1 MPIAVTTEGSNSPA
15 EEYVLDHPHADI
27 LLRSC
32 DSREFRV
39 PRIYIIDSSP
49 VLAELMQAP
58 GPDISNPP
66 ASNAVIRTDI
76 SEASFPVYHL
86 PERGD
91 VLSSLL
97 SYVIISMTPTL
108 PPTIEKIIELLSVAQ
123 KYQMDLALAHIRD
136 HVSRQNPPLIRK
148 STAFHAYS
156 LAQKYGLRQEALL
169 AAQLTLNFPLTIE
182 SLESTGKLDIMPSPF
197 LYELWC
203 YHARV
208 QGYLEDDLKDFI
220 TTGTAARI
228 NLRCRNLDSCDV
240 PIWLGNY
247 ISSIARSPGVFD
259 LSEFHMTLTRHII
272 PADPRSSGYCQ
283 SCVSMESKTI
293 DAFWTA
299 LKGVVQ
305 SSMED
310 VSVAVMPH
318 HRFLTLSQAEVDFV
332 LGGERQKRGPARP
345 KVSPPESLHTHGAD
359 VILRS
364 SDLVDFR
371 VHKSTLSISSPFFS
385 DMFSLPQP
393 PLEHDEIVDG
403 LPVVQLSECAEVL
416 LGLITML
423 YPIPTVIPDSYDKA
437 LALLAASQKYDMST
451 VQSTIRSE
459 MKSRSITTPTGAPA
473 FRAYAISSSHGLI
486 PEMETAARLTLEYP
500 MSFESIEEQL
510 TMFGGLA
517 LHDLARYRKRCRD
530 SLIACLESLLDSRFP
545 PSDIWVGCPNTTQFY
560 LAGWLHSL
568 LSQQLKS
575 LKGSFTRPLPR
586 PSSFCAEYLGALQ
599 VHIGRMDCSFCSKV
613 HIMHGET
620 YREEVETKLA
630 KALDDVSTTPSLGR
644 ISVIM
649 ITRRYPS
656 TPIQYRTRFSSR
668 ISIDRLMTHYEWVP
682 RYILDAPVPY

>member
-1 MPIAVTTEGSNSPA
+1 MPIAVATEGSDS

-27 LLRSC
+27 ILRSC

-49 VLAELMQAP
+49 VLAELIRAP
-58 GPDISNPP
+58 GPDISNPS
-66 ASNAVIRTDI
+66 ASR
-76 SEASFPVYHL
+76 ASLPVYHL
-86 PERGD
+86 PEHGD
-91 VLSSLL
+91 VFSSLL
-97 SYVIISMTPTL
+97 SYVIISMTPSL

-123 KYQMDLALAHIRD
+123 KYRMDLASAHIRD

-182 SLESTGKLDIMPSPF
+182 SLESTAKLDIMPSPF

-208 QGYLEDDLKDFI
+208 QRFLEDDLTAFI

-228 NLRCRNLDSCDV
+228 NVRCRNLDNCDV
-240 PIWLGNY
+240 PVWLGNY
-247 ISSIARSPGVFD
+247 IDSIARCPALFD
-259 LSEFHMTLTRHII
+259 LSEFHMTLMRHIT
-272 PADPRSSGYCQ
+272 PGDPRSSGYCQ
-283 SCVSMESKTI
+283 SCASIESKTI
-293 DAFWTA
+293 DGFWTA
-299 LKGVVQ
+299 LKGVIQ

-310 VSVAVMPH
+310 
-318 HRFLTLSQAEVDFV
+318 AEAKFV
-332 LGGERQKRGPARP
+332 LGGERQNRGSAKS
-345 KVSPPESLHTHGAD
+345 KVLPPESLHTHGTD

-393 PLEHDEIVDG
+393 PLGHDCIVDG
-403 LPVVQLSECAEVL
+403 LPAVQLSECAEVL

-423 YPIPTVIPDSYDKA
+423 YPIPAVIPDSYDKA
-437 LALLAASQKYDMST
+437 LALLAASQKYDMPT

-459 MKSRSITTPTGAPA
+459 MKSRNITTPTGALA

-500 MSFESIEEQL
+500 MSFEFIGEQL

-530 SLIACLESLLDSRFP
+530 SLIACVESLLDSRLP
-545 PSDIWVGCPNTTQFY
+545 PSDIWVGCPNTNQSY
-560 LAGWLHSL
+560 LAVWLHSL

-575 LKGSFTRPLPR
+575 LRGSFTRPLPR
-586 PSSFCAEYLGALQ
+586 PSSLCAEYLAALQ
-599 VHIGRMDCSFCSKV
+599 VHISRVDCSFCSKV

-620 YREEVETKLA
+620 YREQVETKLA
-630 KALDDVSTTPSLGR
+630 KALDEVRFNSDS
-644 ISVIM
+644 M
-649 ITRRYPS
+649 QDA
-656 TPIQYRTRFSSR
+656 IQQPGF
-668 ISIDRLMTHYEWVP
+668 D
-682 RYILDAPVPY
+682 